1 MQGWRPRP
9 VSVREESRVAA
20 PAGSTRMPGSARRLR
35 PPAKPSL
42 SVRNVLGF
50 QAAHRVAELGGR
62 GLGVLRMMRRLLKDD
77 EESAQGDNAA
87 AADGRRGEP
96 KVKRHICP

>member
-1 MQGWRPRP
+1 M
-9 VSVREESRVAA
+9 
-20 PAGSTRMPGSARRLR
+20 
-35 PPAKPSL
+35 
-42 SVRNVLGF
+42 RNVLGF